1 MTRSRQSAIALAVLA
16 ATLAAPRLA
25 AAQTKEILE
34 LGREEYRWNCE
45 VCHGKEGK
53 GDGTMAPVL
62 TMRPADLTKLA
73 QRNGD
78 RFPFWRVYAVVG
90 GQASVPGHQAFEMP
104 EFWRRFR
111 REEGDTA
118 ILPAEMR
125 ILVLTHYVE
134 SLQK

>member
-1 MTRSRQSAIALAVLA
+1 MSRSRSCALPLTAAAISAVLGTSA
-16 ATLAAPRLA
+16 L
-25 AAQTKEILE
+25 AQTKEVLE
-34 LGREEYRWNCE
+34 LGRQEYRWNCE

-53 GDGTMAPVL
+53 GDGTMASVL
-62 TMRPADLTKLA
+62 TKPPADLTKLA
-73 QRNGD
+73 QKNQD
-78 RFPFWRVYAVVG
+78 RFPFWRVYSVIG
-90 GQASVPGHQAFEMP
+90 GQASVLGHQAFEMP

-111 REEGDTA
+111 REEGDAA